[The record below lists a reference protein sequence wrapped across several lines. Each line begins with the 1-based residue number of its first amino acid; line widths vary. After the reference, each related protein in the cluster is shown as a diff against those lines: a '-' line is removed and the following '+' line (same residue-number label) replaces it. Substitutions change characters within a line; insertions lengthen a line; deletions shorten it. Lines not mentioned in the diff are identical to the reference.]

1 MKDVIKLKF
10 SWTERESEYPLKYLS
25 FANLSA
31 SDLIDS

>member
-10 SWTERESEYPLKYLS
+10 SRIERESKYPLKYFS

>member
-1 MKDVIKLKF
+1 MKDVIKLKL
-10 SWTERESEYPLKYLS
+10 SCTSKYPLKYLS